1 MKESTTKEKVLKRIR
16 DALVKSMP
24 PPYGG
29 VDMETPVIDPPPADR
44 LDEAFATAFTESKG
58 MFVFCR
64 NVEELTDGITTLVK
78 GKAAGKL
85 YCNEGFL
92 KELLAGLSLPYEDE
106 NDKIASCQAALTG
119 CESLVA
125 RHGSIVLSSRQGVS
139 RKAFVMP
146 DIHIVVAG
154 THQLV
159 ADTKDAYRQI
169 SEKYSG
175 NLPSLITFVG
185 GPSRTADIEKT
196 LVYGM
201 HGPREVY
208 LFLLDMT
215 TETQ

>member
-16 DALVKSMP
+16 DALVNSMP
-24 PPYGG
+24 PPYTG
-29 VDMETPVIDPPPADR
+29 VDMETPVITPPEADR
-44 LDEAFATAFTESKG
+44 MDEAFAMSFTRSKG
-58 MFVFCR
+58 RFVFCSS
-64 NVEELTDGITTLVK
+64 VQELTEGITALLQK
-78 GKAAGKL
+78 HKIEKL
-85 YCNEGFL
+85 YSNEDFI
-92 KELLAGLSLPYEDE
+92 KELLAGLS
-106 NDKIASCQAALTG
+106 IAFEESKQEIPSCQASITG
-119 CESLVA
+119 CEALVA

-159 ADTKDAYRQI
+159 ADLKEAYRHI
-169 SEKYSG
+169 REKYG
-175 NLPSLITFVG
+175 GKLPSLITFVG

-196 LVYGM
+196 LVYGV

-215 TETQ
+215 TP